1 MLFRTAAFAAIALL
15 SSVTTMARPAV
26 TIIIDDLGYTLGPG
40 RRAVALPGPV
50 VCAVLPQTPRA
61 RHLAELAHANGKE
74 VLLHLPLQPV
84 DGASGPGGL
93 LLDMTPRRFRQTL
106 HDNIRSVPHII
117 GINGHQGSLLTRHPG
132 HMQWLMEEVE
142 ARDMIFVDSYT
153 THRSV
158 ALQVARELGVTA
170 TRRDVFLDNDPQR
183 HAIEREFQRTL
194 ELAEKRGHAVAIGH
208 PYPATLDF
216 LEAELPTLPERGFRL
231 VGLRD
236 LLDTR
241 DGRHASEGRRS
252 GQGIRRAAP

>member
-1 MLFRTAAFAAIALL
+1 MSFRTAAFAAVLLL
-15 SSVTTMARPAV
+15 SSATTLARPEV

-40 RRAVALPGPV
+40 RRAAALPGPV

-61 RHLAELAHANGKE
+61 RYLAELAHANGKE

-84 DGASGPGGL
+84 QGDSGPGGL
-93 LLDMTPRRFRQTL
+93 LLDMTQRRFRQTL
-106 HDNIRSVPHII
+106 DENLTSVPHVI

-142 ARDMIFVDSYT
+142 TRGMIFVDSYT

-158 ALQVARELGVTA
+158 ALQVAHELGVAA

-183 HAIEREFQRTL
+183 HAIEREFGRLL

-216 LEAELPTLPERGFRL
+216 LEAMLPTLPERGFRL

-236 LLDTR
+236 HLDSR
-241 DGRHASEGRRS
+241 QDRQALEPRPPGERV
-252 GQGIRRAAP
+252 RAAAP